1 MRQLH
6 PRVWTADNGH
16 DRVTNALRPVGQE
29 IAVSIV
35 TDVDIVTARQ
45 RGRALAAGL
54 GFSLMDATLIAAAI
68 SELARNILQYA
79 RRGQIVLAT
88 AGGGRTKIVVVAS
101 DEGPG
106 VVDRSRTMALSRV
119 RKLMDEFEISS
130 VPGRGTTVTTTLQK
144 R

>member
-1 MRQLH
+1 MH
-6 PRVWTADNGH
+6 PLRVWTANNGH
-16 DRVTNALRPVGQE
+16 GPLTNVLRPVGQE
-29 IAVSIV
+29 IAMAIV
-35 TDVDIVTARQ
+35 TDIDIVTARQ

-79 RRGQIVLAT
+79 RRGQIVLSA

-106 VVDRSRTMALSRV
+106 VV
-119 RKLMDEFEISS
+119 
-130 VPGRGTTVTTTLQK
+130 
-144 R
+144 

>member
-1 MRQLH
+1 M
-6 PRVWTADNGH
+6 A
-16 DRVTNALRPVGQE
+16 NALRPVGHE
-29 IAVSIV
+29 ISVPIA

-45 RGRALAAGL
+45 RGRALAAAL

-79 RRGQIVLAT
+79 KRGKIVLAT
-88 AGGGRTKIVVVAS
+88 ANGGRTKIIVVAS

-106 VVDRSRTMALSRV
+106 IEDTQRTMALSRV
-119 RKLMDEFEISS
+119 RQLMDEFEISS
-130 VPGRGTTVTTTLQK
+130 VPGKGTTVTTTLQK

>member
-1 MRQLH
+1 
-6 PRVWTADNGH
+6 VA
-16 DRVTNALRPVGQE
+16 NALRPVGHE
-29 IAVSIV
+29 ISVPIA

-45 RGRALAAGL
+45 RGRALAAAR

-79 RRGQIVLAT
+79 KRGKIVLAT
-88 AGGGRTKIVVVAS
+88 ANGGRAKIVVVAS

-106 VVDRSRTMALSRV
+106 IEDADRTMALSRV
-119 RKLMDEFEISS
+119 RRLMDEFEISS
-130 VPGRGTTVTTTLQK
+130 VPGKGTTVTTTLQK